1 MKKIIL
7 NIITTILIVFVVSN
21 ILNFIRADKPDVDIK
36 KVLNQNPQI
45 IYFWGDWCPIC
56 KLESSQIKQISYDL
70 KVLKIAVKSK
80 KHKDS
85 INDDGSLAS
94 LFLIKAYPTIY
105 YVVDG
110 KVVYSDV
117 GFTSSFSV
125 RLKYFFLK
133 TFL

>member
-56 KLESSQIKQISYDL
+56 KLEKSQIKQISKYL
-70 KVLKIAVKSK
+70 KVLKIAVNSK
-80 KHKDS
+80 KHEDS

-94 LFLIKAYPTIY
+94 TFLVKAYPTIY
-105 YVVDG
+105 YIIDG
-110 KVVYSDV
+110 KILYSDV
-117 GFTSSFSV
+117 GFTSSISIKI
-125 RLKYFFLK
+125 KYALLSFFY
-133 TFL
+133 

>member
-56 KLESSQIKQISYDL
+56 KLEKSQIKQISKDL
-70 KVLKIAVKSK
+70 KVLKIAVNSK
-80 KHKDS
+80 KHEDS
-85 INDDGSLAS
+85 INDDGRLAS
-94 LFLIKAYPTIY
+94 TFLVKAYPTIY
-105 YVVDG
+105 YIIDG
-110 KVVYSDV
+110 KILYSDV
-117 GFTSSFSV
+117 GFTSSISIKI
-125 RLKYFFLK
+125 KYALLSFFY
-133 TFL
+133 